1 MNRRIPTT
9 LDKYAEIFAK
19 QADTFSFIDLLEE
32 GEERKNRLSQNQI
45 SYENTIQDMFYTVYT
60 SSTAWSRGGMI
71 ESMQRFM
78 ENQLVSV
85 LTKGMFLTALT
96 LNILQRFDVAKIN
109 LLLDSCHRPEPEL
122 FSRAIVGLIPI
133 FQTYR
138 SLWPLYPECCDR
150 LKLLSDDPTFNRR
163 FISGITGFI
172 QAHETEKI
180 TKRLKEEI
188 LPEMMKLSPMIGKKI
203 ELDEWM
209 GETGF
214 EEKNPEWQ
222 KIIDESGLS
231 DKLQELSELQMEGA
245 DVFHSTFSNLKSHP
259 FFLEM
264 SNWHLPF
271 DPKHSA
277 LESLFIDQSQS
288 NSMID
293 IMLESSL
300 ICDSDKYSFC
310 LSIMMMPDRYR
321 KMMIGQLGAEGAEI
335 KKMQEEEQV
344 LNPYQKERPSL
355 SSRSRTCTVSSS
367 YTLAER
373 NSAISSNFRLTIT
386 G

>member
-1 MNRRIPTT
+1 
-9 LDKYAEIFAK
+9 
-19 QADTFSFIDLLEE
+19 
-32 GEERKNRLSQNQI
+32 
-45 SYENTIQDMFYTVYT
+45 
-60 SSTAWSRGGMI
+60 
-71 ESMQRFM
+71 
-78 ENQLVSV
+78 
-85 LTKGMFLTALT
+85 
-96 LNILQRFDVAKIN
+96 
-109 LLLDSCHRPEPEL
+109 
-122 FSRAIVGLIPI
+122 
-133 FQTYR
+133 
-138 SLWPLYPECCDR
+138 
-150 LKLLSDDPTFNRR
+150 
-163 FISGITGFI
+163 
-172 QAHETEKI
+172 
-180 TKRLKEEI
+180 
-188 LPEMMKLSPMIGKKI
+188 
-203 ELDEWM
+203 M

-231 DKLQELSELQMEGA
+231 DKLQELTELQMEGA

-271 DPKHSA
+271 DPGHSS
-277 LESLFIDQSQS
+277 LESLFGDQSRG

-344 LNPYQKERPSL
+344 LNPYQKEETLIKQQIQNLYRFFKLHPRRAEFSDIFEL
-355 SSRSRTCTVSSS
+355 PLDYHRVVPFHPIVRQSKHLEQIALHYFEKNNFKEAIEA
-367 YTLAER
+367 YTLLATER
-373 NSAISSNFRLTIT
+373 GDQGNMAKIGYSKQMLGAYRGGIGSVPARRPGRREQHLDTQPDSLLLPGIE
-386 G
+386 GADHGVGILP